1 MLFGNGF
8 IFYCIYARIRVSRH
22 LEREENMKKKIA
34 IIIGMATI
42 IGVVIALYVYYMRFM
57 KDSDTTKTITSAE
70 LVKAINISQLSTA
83 EFVYNGIAEKYAEDN
98 PQNII
103 CHISYN
109 ANVKVGIN
117 MEEVEFQIDES
128 KKTILPI
135 LPNIEIQVAT
145 LDEEEISYIPKNP
158 DIPLKEVIA
167 ICKEDVMNEAKNS
180 EKLYYLAEDNLKS
193 VITAL
198 LSPILD
204 SAEYTLVWE

>member
-1 MLFGNGF
+1 
-8 IFYCIYARIRVSRH
+8 
-22 LEREENMKKKIA
+22 MKKKIA
-34 IIIGMATI
+34 IIIGMVAI
-42 IGVVIALYVYYMRFM
+42 IGVAIALYVYYMRFM

-167 ICKEDVMNEAKNS
+167 ICKEDVVNEAKKS